1 MAQDYGEDVGE
12 MLMQA
17 IGNQTGRALERF
29 IDNKARDWH
38 KERLMESGRS
48 EEEAEIEAEA
58 LASREQICLPFGT
71 SNDAAYFAQVCREN
85 GTFAS
90 ALTDR
95 EGNGFIQFAEDDIK
109 AIKECA
115 PQFTEVMSMR
125 QEQSIVERLENS
137 RPVTAEQLA
146 GLNEI
151 TRLPD
156 LSFRHPE
163 ETKSREAVRTDR
175 SDGGLNHTEAI
186 REEVLDARDRCTDF
200 NDFEQILA
208 RQGIGITTT
217 RKGEVMFY
225 EARRGE
231 DGSLLPFGK
240 DAQGRTDWAVGADTL
255 SRKWDVD
262 ATHDWFEK
270 NRPAPGKEV
279 GDRSWRQE
287 RESQRTVDG
296 ALDNDGAT
304 PDLDQGVKSH
314 DSIDTDDHTARIEHE
329 GVGTDIS
336 PSMVRDAED
345 RAARSS
351 DSGYSL
357 SSVTR
362 EMREAKTELEAE
374 SGTPSH
380 ALDISNRM
388 KPGR

>member
-58 LASREQICLPFGT
+58 LASREQVCLPFGT

-90 ALTDR
+90 ALADR

-109 AIKECA
+109 AIKDCA
-115 PQFTEVMSMR
+115 PQFAEVMSLR

-146 GLNEI
+146 GLTEI
-151 TRLPD
+151 TRLPN
-156 LSFRHPE
+156 LPFRHPE
-163 ETKSREAVRTDR
+163 ETKSREAFRTDH
-175 SDGGLNHTEAI
+175 SDGNLNHTESI
-186 REEVLDARDRCTDF
+186 RDKVLDARNRSRDF

-240 DAQGRTDWAVGADTL
+240 DAQGRTDWAVGADML
-255 SRKWDVD
+255 SREGSGGQKW
-262 ATHDWFEK
+262 A
-270 NRPAPGKEV
+270 A
-279 GDRSWRQE
+279 
-287 RESQRTVDG
+287 G
-296 ALDNDGAT
+296 A
-304 PDLDQGVKSH
+304 
-314 DSIDTDDHTARIEHE
+314 R
-329 GVGTDIS
+329 GT
-336 PSMVRDAED
+336 
-345 RAARSS
+345 AAR
-351 DSGYSL
+351 
-357 SSVTR
+357 R
-362 EMREAKTELEAE
+362 WC
-374 SGTPSH
+374 
-380 ALDISNRM
+380 
-388 KPGR
+388 PGQRRGNAGP

>member
-38 KERLMESGRS
+38 KERLMESGKS

-115 PQFTEVMSMR
+115 PQFAEVMSMR

-231 DGSLLPFGK
+231 DGSLLSFGK

-270 NRPAPGKEV
+270 NRSAPGKEV

-329 GVGTDIS
+329 GVGTDVS

>member
-1 MAQDYGEDVGE
+1 
-12 MLMQA
+12 
-17 IGNQTGRALERF
+17 
-29 IDNKARDWH
+29 
-38 KERLMESGRS
+38 
-48 EEEAEIEAEA
+48 
-58 LASREQICLPFGT
+58 
-71 SNDAAYFAQVCREN
+71 
-85 GTFAS
+85 
-90 ALTDR
+90 
-95 EGNGFIQFAEDDIK
+95 
-109 AIKECA
+109 
-115 PQFTEVMSMR
+115 
-125 QEQSIVERLENS
+125 
-137 RPVTAEQLA
+137 
-146 GLNEI
+146 
-151 TRLPD
+151 
-156 LSFRHPE
+156 
-163 ETKSREAVRTDR
+163 
-175 SDGGLNHTEAI
+175 
-186 REEVLDARDRCTDF
+186 
-200 NDFEQILA
+200 
-208 RQGIGITTT
+208 
-217 RKGEVMFY
+217 MFY

>member
-71 SNDAAYFAQVCREN
+71 SNDAAYFAQVCHEN

-115 PQFTEVMSMR
+115 PQFAEVMSMR
-125 QEQSIVERLENS
+125 QEQSIVERLKNS

-208 RQGIGITTT
+208 RQGIGIITT